1 MKPIANIVLGLGFGD
16 EGKGI
21 TTDYLCSL
29 KKKSDE
35 NPDTVVV
42 RFNGGQQAGHTV
54 IRNGIKHV
62 HSSFGCGTLQ
72 GIPTY
77 ISEHCCFYPPYIMNE
92 LDTLLT
98 KGVKPVL
105 SIHPLAK
112 LTTPYDIAFN
122 RVRESRLKHGSVG
135 LGIGTTFTRYNANYK
150 LYASDLTLPSLL
162 QAKLQA
168 VKEYYSTLL
177 RKDKY
182 EALEINYYNS
192 IVDNEFVHFYT
203 SIVERCFSIEGY
215 DYLNNFSNIIF
226 EGAQGIML
234 DMDYGIFPNITYSH
248 TTSRNAIDICKRLE
262 INDIDI
268 HYVTRCYQTRHG
280 NGWMSDEGNIKLI
293 NNEEEINVEGKWQ
306 GSFRVGELDPALID
320 YAISCDDNY
329 SSGYSK
335 HLHVTCLDQRPKF
348 SFPYS
353 KLIHTFATTRESKS
367 PYVINNQLKEQHV

>member
-16 EGKGI
+16 EGKGM

-29 KKKSDE
+29 KRRSNK

-77 ISEHCCFYPPYIMNE
+77 ISEHCCFYPPYIKNE
-92 LDTLLT
+92 CDALVA
-98 KGVKPVL
+98 KGITPILRV
-105 SIHPLAK
+105 HPLAR

-122 RVRESRLKHGSVG
+122 RLREYRVHHGSVG
-135 LGIGTTFTRYNANYK
+135 LGIGTTFTRHNANYK
-150 LYASDLTLPSLL
+150 LYACDLSMPPILN
-162 QAKLQA
+162 AKLYQ
-168 VKEYYSTLL
+168 VKEYYNTLL
-177 RKDKY
+177 RVDGY
-182 EALEINYYNS
+182 EELEIRYYNS
-192 IVDNEFVHFYT
+192 IIDEEFVNFNKKGNYFL
-203 SIVERCFSIEGY
+203 IDDY
-215 DYLNNFSNIIF
+215 NYLNNFSNIIF

-234 DMDYGIFPNITYSH
+234 DMDYGIFPNVTYSH
-248 TTSRNAIDICKRLE
+248 TTSRNAIDICKKLE
-262 INDIDI
+262 ISDIHI

-280 NGWMSDEGNIKLI
+280 NGWMSNEGNIKLI
-293 NNEEEINVEGKWQ
+293 NNEEEINIEGKWQ

-329 SSGYSK
+329 SSGYPK
-335 HLHVTCLDQRPKF
+335 HLHVTCLDQRPEF

-367 PYVINNQLKEQHV
+367 PYVINNQLNEQHV